1 MKRAEASRD
10 RCRQREDVREQR
22 ESTVEPRTPVVL
34 TLAQL
39 FLLAYFS
46 CEPKSSSKVGF
57 EQEQGAIQ
65 ATGSLTV
72 KQEQII

>member
-1 MKRAEASRD
+1 MSRD
-10 RCRQREDVREQR
+10 RCRQREDAREQR
-22 ESTVEPRTPVVL
+22 TPVGL

-46 CEPKSSSKVGF
+46 CEPKSSSKVWF
-57 EQEQGAIQ
+57 EQEQAAIQ
-65 ATGSLTV
+65 ATGSLIV